1 MATIN
6 ELNAAEVALLRV
18 KEQLEREPKF
28 VNQQVVLL
36 RIKQAR
42 TALDRLTASV
52 ENLEYFSTEPE
63 AVIMPD
69 DVQHEVDQ
77 ALREIRVE
85 KHVEKTFAVP
95 AFNLSGALQ

>member
-52 ENLEYFSTEPE
+52 ENLEYFSTEP
-63 AVIMPD
+63 AVSKELE
-69 DVQHEVDQ
+69 EVYDT
-77 ALREIRVE
+77 EPRVE
-85 KHVEKTFAVP
+85 VRSLEEDFNKTFSLP
-95 AFNLSGALQ
+95 AFNLSGVLQ